1 MRWIINLLIS
11 QIQIYCD
18 MIPSKVKML
27 NPNVFIGMDVLKRR
41 PVITDKNP
49 HVEGLQDVHKCIYLP
64 SSMDKNQ
71 YLPNYLNQNIL
82 FMVTQPVHWY
92 IFFRLSIYSR
102 SSPVPHYLHLVQ
114 LQGCFLPLQNQ
125 LAAIFL
131 LHMTQP
137 YTNIG
142 FSGNIKQSLFLS
154 DIYQTGY
161 VLRISSKNP
170 YLPPDLGKAE
180 MQFTMIFVLKK
191 TFLHVLESC
200 HLLVFPI
207 SHRKTERGGS

>member
-1 MRWIINLLIS
+1 
-11 QIQIYCD
+11 

-92 IFFRLSIYSR
+92 ILFRLSIYSR
-102 SSPVPHYLHLVQ
+102 SSPVPHYLHLV
-114 LQGCFLPLQNQ
+114 
-125 LAAIFL
+125 
-131 LHMTQP
+131 
-137 YTNIG
+137 
-142 FSGNIKQSLFLS
+142 
-154 DIYQTGY
+154 
-161 VLRISSKNP
+161 
-170 YLPPDLGKAE
+170 
-180 MQFTMIFVLKK
+180 
-191 TFLHVLESC
+191 
-200 HLLVFPI
+200 
-207 SHRKTERGGS
+207 